1 MEARRADLWPIAQAA
16 KPGGKARVGE
26 AKQVA
31 LSLLSLLS
39 FITKERGKVLPQPDG
54 FGLHFLVHEA

>member
-16 KPGGKARVGE
+16 KPGWGE

>member
-1 MEARRADLWPIAQAA
+1 MEARRADLWPIAQATN
-16 KPGGKARVGE
+16 PGWGE

-39 FITKERGKVLPQPDG
+39 FITKERGEVLPQPDG